1 MLWDSIDEAPIP
13 AAPINMLE
21 RPLSKDLLSHAG
33 QSDVVL
39 TIAVGD
45 AESLYECV
53 DRFAPFF
60 S

>member
-1 MLWDSIDEAPIP
+1 MGAGISPTISKWYPFGS
-13 AAPINMLE
+13 
-21 RPLSKDLLSHAG
+21 LSKTFEMPLESSPRH
-33 QSDVVL
+33 
-39 TIAVGD
+39 TICVGD